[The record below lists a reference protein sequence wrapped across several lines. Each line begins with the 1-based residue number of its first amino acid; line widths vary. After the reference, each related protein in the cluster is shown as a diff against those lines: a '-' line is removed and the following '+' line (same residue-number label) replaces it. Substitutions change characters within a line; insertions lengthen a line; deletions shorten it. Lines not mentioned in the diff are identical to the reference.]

1 MEIIRAVEH
10 SLPKKIITKQGKPKS
25 TELYAYSK
33 DPVGLT
39 LTDFRKHAL
48 IVDCTQK

>member
-10 SLPKKIITKQGKPKS
+10 SLPPKKMKQGKPKS